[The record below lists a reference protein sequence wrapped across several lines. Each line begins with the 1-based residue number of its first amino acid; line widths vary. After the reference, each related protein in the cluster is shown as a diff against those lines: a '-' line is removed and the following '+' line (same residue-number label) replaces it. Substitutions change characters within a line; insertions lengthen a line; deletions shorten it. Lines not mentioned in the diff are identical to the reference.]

1 MADGSDKTSKGIQ
14 KRLKREAHPRPLP
27 EEEASPSPSEGGESK
42 LAG

>member
-14 KRLKREAHPRPLP
+14 KRLKRGAHPQPLP
-27 EEEASPSPSEGGESK
+27 EEGASPSPSEGGESK